1 MGDGFGKT
9 GCKTINLAL
18 QGGGSH
24 GAFAWGALDR
34 ILEDERIVIEGI
46 VGTSAGAMN
55 AVVTAYGLT
64 LGGNQGARRA
74 LRTFWEAVG
83 SAGAWSI
90 MQPSLLDK
98 MISPGSL
105 DYSPGWVL
113 MDTLSRVW
121 SPYQMN
127 PANYHP
133 LRDILKE
140 QIDFERLSRSDKVKL
155 FVCASN
161 VFTNRLRVF
170 DRSDV
175 SVDAV
180 VASGCI
186 PSVFQAVEINGE
198 YFWDGGYMGN
208 PPIFP
213 LIYNCASADVLLIMV
228 NPIHIEQV
236 PQTAQAILD
245 RINTLS
251 FNSSLMREMR
261 AINFVNR
268 LVESGYDD
276 GGRLKKSADPLHR
289 RRGRDEQAR
298 RVEQA
303 QCLPRLSRLAVRAW
317 LGRAPTSSCAIISI
331 RSARTRR
338 PRSSSAFSE
347 RHLHSR
353 FGKYDS
359 HGVRIPILSHVPCA
373 VLSVR
378 SNQHVALA

>member
-1 MGDGFGKT
+1 
-9 GCKTINLAL
+9 
-18 QGGGSH
+18 
-24 GAFAWGALDR
+24 
-34 ILEDERIVIEGI
+34 
-46 VGTSAGAMN
+46 
-55 AVVTAYGLT
+55 
-64 LGGNQGARRA
+64 
-74 LRTFWEAVG
+74 
-83 SAGAWSI
+83 
-90 MQPSLLDK
+90 MQPSWIDR

-105 DYSPGWVL
+105 DYSPGWIM

-127 PANYHP
+127 PTNYHP
-133 LRDILKE
+133 LRDILNE
-140 QIDFERLSRSDKVKL
+140 QIDFDLLRQSDKVKL

-161 VFTNRLRVF
+161 VLTNRLHVF
-170 DRSDV
+170 KLRDM

-213 LIYNCASADVLLIMV
+213 IIYDCVTSDLLLIMV

-268 LVESGYDD
+268 LVEGGFDD
-276 GGRLKKSADPLHR
+276 GGRLKKMLIHCIDAEDEMSSLGVSSKLNV
-289 RRGRDEQAR
+289 GREFLGWLF
-298 RVEQA
+298 E
-303 QCLPRLSRLAVRAW
+303 
-317 LGRAPTSSCAIISI
+317 LGRKRAGAFLRDHFDKIGKDSSTSI
-331 RSARTRR
+331 
-338 PRSSSAFSE
+338 E
-347 RHLHSR
+347 QR
-353 FGKYDS
+353 F
-359 HGVRIPILSHVPCA
+359 L
-373 VLSVR
+373 
-378 SNQHVALA
+378 

>member
-1 MGDGFGKT
+1 VGARNASAGR
-9 GCKTINLAL
+9 KTINLAL

-34 ILEDERIVIEGI
+34 LLEDDRIAVEGV

-64 LGGNQGARRA
+64 LDGNEGARRA
-74 LRTFWEAVG
+74 LRSFWEAVA
-83 SAGAWSI
+83 SAGTWSI
-90 MQPSLLDK
+90 MQPSWLDH

-113 MDTLSRVW
+113 MDTLSRIW
-121 SPYQMN
+121 SPYQTN

-133 LRDILKE
+133 LREILKE
-140 QIDFERLSRSDKVKL
+140 QIDFDVLSRSDKVKL

-170 DRSDV
+170 DLSEI

-180 VASGCI
+180 IASACI
-186 PSVFQAVEINGE
+186 PSVFHAVEINGE
-198 YFWDGGYMGN
+198 HFWDGGFMGN

-213 LIYNCASADVLLIMV
+213 LIYNCVSPDVLLIMV
-228 NPIHIEQV
+228 NPIHIERV

-276 GGRLKKSADPLHR
+276 GGRLKKMLIHCIDAEDEMSRLGVSSKLNVCRDFLKWLFEL
-289 RRGRDEQAR
+289 GRDRADVFLRDHFDKIGRDSSTSIEQ
-298 RVEQA
+298 
-303 QCLPRLSRLAVRAW
+303 
-317 LGRAPTSSCAIISI
+317 
-331 RSARTRR
+331 
-338 PRSSSAFSE
+338 
-347 RHLHSR
+347 R
-353 FGKYDS
+353 F
-359 HGVRIPILSHVPCA
+359 L
-373 VLSVR
+373 
-378 SNQHVALA
+378 

>member
-1 MGDGFGKT
+1 
-9 GCKTINLAL
+9 
-18 QGGGSH
+18 
-24 GAFAWGALDR
+24 
-34 ILEDERIVIEGI
+34 
-46 VGTSAGAMN
+46 
-55 AVVTAYGLT
+55 
-64 LGGNQGARRA
+64 
-74 LRTFWEAVG
+74 
-83 SAGAWSI
+83 
-90 MQPSLLDK
+90 MQPSLLDRL
-98 MISPGSL
+98 ISPGSL

-140 QIDFERLSRSDKVKL
+140 QIDFERLRRSDKVKL

-161 VFTNRLRVF
+161 VVTNRLHVF
-170 DRSDV
+170 DRSNI

-186 PSVFQAVEINGE
+186 PSVFQAIEINGE

-236 PQTAQAILD
+236 PETAQAILD

-268 LVESGYDD
+268 LVESGFDD
-276 GGRLKKSADPLHR
+276 EGRLKKMLIHCIDAEDEMSKLGVSSKLNV
-289 RRGRDEQAR
+289 GREFLGWLF
-298 RVEQA
+298 E
-303 QCLPRLSRLAVRAW
+303 
-317 LGRAPTSSCAIISI
+317 LGRARADIFLRDHFDTIGKESSTSI
-331 RSARTRR
+331 
-338 PRSSSAFSE
+338 E
-347 RHLHSR
+347 QR
-353 FGKYDS
+353 F
-359 HGVRIPILSHVPCA
+359 L
-373 VLSVR
+373 
-378 SNQHVALA
+378 

>member
-1 MGDGFGKT
+1 VGEIRHGTGRKT
-9 GCKTINLAL
+9 VNLAL

-34 ILEDERIVIEGI
+34 ILEDERIAIEGI

-64 LGGNQGARRA
+64 LGGNEGARRA
-74 LRTFWEAVG
+74 LADFWEAVAA
-83 SAGAWSI
+83 AGAWSI
-90 MQPSLLDK
+90 MQPSMLDR
-98 MISPGSL
+98 MINPGSL
-105 DYSPGWVL
+105 DYSPGWVM
-113 MDTLSRVW
+113 MDMVSRIW

-127 PANYHP
+127 PVNYHP
-133 LRDILKE
+133 IRDILNE
-140 QIDFERLSRSDKVKL
+140 QIDFGRLSRSDKVKL

-170 DRSDV
+170 DLSDI

-198 YFWDGGYMGN
+198 YFWDGGFMGN

-213 LIYNCASADVLLIMV
+213 IIYNCASTDVLLIMV

-236 PQTAQAILD
+236 PRNAQAILD

-268 LVESGYDD
+268 LVDGGFDD
-276 GGRLKKSADPLHR
+276 GGRLKKMLIHCIEAEDEMSRLGVSSKLNVCRDFLLWLFELGR
-289 RRGRDEQAR
+289 RRADLFLRDHFEAIGNR
-298 RVEQA
+298 
-303 QCLPRLSRLAVRAW
+303 
-317 LGRAPTSSCAIISI
+317 SSISI
-331 RSARTRR
+331 
-338 PRSSSAFSE
+338 E
-347 RHLHSR
+347 KR
-353 FGKYDS
+353 F
-359 HGVRIPILSHVPCA
+359 L
-373 VLSVR
+373 
-378 SNQHVALA
+378 

>member
-1 MGDGFGKT
+1 MQEGSGRR
-9 GCKTINLAL
+9 TINLAL

-34 ILEDERIVIEGI
+34 LLEDDRIAVEGI

-64 LGGNQGARRA
+64 LGGNEGARRA
-74 LRTFWEAVG
+74 LRRFWDAVAC
-83 SAGAWSI
+83 AGAWSI
-90 MQPSLLDK
+90 MQPSFLDRL
-98 MISPGSL
+98 INPGSL

-133 LRDILKE
+133 LRGILRG
-140 QIDFERLSRSDKVKL
+140 QIDFERLARSDKVKL

-170 DRSDV
+170 DLNDISI
-175 SVDAV
+175 DAV
-180 VASGCI
+180 LASACI

-213 LIYNCASADVLLIMV
+213 VIYNCESADLLLIMV
-228 NPIHIEQV
+228 NPIQIERV

-268 LVESGYDD
+268 LVDSGFDD
-276 GGRLKKSADPLHR
+276 GGRLKKMLIHCIDAEGEMGKLGASSKLNV
-289 RRGRDEQAR
+289 GREFLDWLFE
-298 RVEQA
+298 
-303 QCLPRLSRLAVRAW
+303 
-317 LGRAPTSSCAIISI
+317 LGRKRAEIFLRDHFEKIGKASSISI
-331 RSARTRR
+331 
-338 PRSSSAFSE
+338 E
-347 RHLHSR
+347 QR
-353 FGKYDS
+353 F
-359 HGVRIPILSHVPCA
+359 L
-373 VLSVR
+373 
-378 SNQHVALA
+378 

>member
-1 MGDGFGKT
+1 VTETHDGADR
-9 GCKTINLAL
+9 KTINLAL

-24 GAFAWGALDR
+24 GAFTWGALDR
-34 ILEDERIVIEGI
+34 ILEDKRIVIEGI

-64 LGGNQGARRA
+64 LDGNEGARRS
-74 LRTFWEAVG
+74 LRSFWESVAEK
-83 SAGAWSI
+83 GAWSI
-90 MQPSLLDK
+90 MQPSFLDRL
-98 MISPGSL
+98 ISPGSL
-105 DYSPGWVL
+105 DYSPGWIM

-133 LRDILKE
+133 LRDILSE
-140 QIDFERLSRSDKVKL
+140 QIDFDTLSRSDKVKL

-161 VFTNRLRVF
+161 VFTNRLHVF
-170 DRSDV
+170 ELRDL

-213 LIYNCASADVLLIMV
+213 IIYNCASTDLLLIMV

-236 PQTAQAILD
+236 PRTAQAILD
-245 RINTLS
+245 RINSLS

-268 LVESGYDD
+268 LVESGFDD
-276 GGRLKKSADPLHR
+276 GGRLKKMLIHCIDAEDEMSNLGVSSKLNV
-289 RRGRDEQAR
+289 GREFLEWLFD
-298 RVEQA
+298 
-303 QCLPRLSRLAVRAW
+303 
-317 LGRAPTSSCAIISI
+317 LGRKRADAFLRDHFDKIGNDSSTSI
-331 RSARTRR
+331 
-338 PRSSSAFSE
+338 E
-347 RHLHSR
+347 QR
-353 FGKYDS
+353 F
-359 HGVRIPILSHVPCA
+359 L
-373 VLSVR
+373 
-378 SNQHVALA
+378 

>member
-1 MGDGFGKT
+1 VEESVTDGSGEA
-9 GCKTINLAL
+9 CKIINLAL

-34 ILEDERIVIEGI
+34 ILEDERIAIEGI

-74 LRTFWEAVG
+74 LASFWEAV
-83 SAGAWSI
+83 ADACAWSI
-90 MQPSLLDK
+90 MQPSFFDRLV
-98 MISPGSL
+98 SPGSL

-113 MDTLSRVW
+113 MDTLWRVW

-133 LRDILKE
+133 LREILRA
-140 QIDFERLSRSDKVKL
+140 QIDFDRLRRSDKVKL

-170 DRSDV
+170 DRGDI

-180 VASGCI
+180 VASACI

-198 YFWDGGYMGN
+198 YFWDGGFMGN

-213 LIYNCASADVLLIMV
+213 LVYNCTSRDVLLIMV
-228 NPIHIEQV
+228 NPIHIEEV

-261 AINFVNR
+261 AINFVNH
-268 LVESGYDD
+268 LVDSGFDD
-276 GGRLKKSADPLHR
+276 GGRLKKMLIHCIDAEDEMSKL
-289 RRGRDEQAR
+289 GVSSKLNVCRDFLFWLFE
-298 RVEQA
+298 
-303 QCLPRLSRLAVRAW
+303 
-317 LGRAPTSSCAIISI
+317 LGRSRADMFLRDHFETIGTDSSISI
-331 RSARTRR
+331 ERR
-338 PRSSSAFSE
+338 F
-347 RHLHSR
+347 L
-353 FGKYDS
+353 
-359 HGVRIPILSHVPCA
+359 
-373 VLSVR
+373 
-378 SNQHVALA
+378 

>member
-1 MGDGFGKT
+1 VGDKAVGVGSKT
-9 GCKTINLAL
+9 VNLAL

-34 ILEDERIVIEGI
+34 ILEDGRIAVEGI

-64 LGGNQGARRA
+64 LGGNEGARQA
-74 LRTFWEAVG
+74 LASFWGAVAD
-83 SAGAWSI
+83 AGVWSI
-90 MQPSLLDK
+90 MQPSFLDQL
-98 MISPGSL
+98 ISPGSL

-113 MDTLSRVW
+113 LDTLSRVW

-133 LRDILKE
+133 LREILQE

-161 VFTNRLRVF
+161 VLTNRLRVF
-170 DRSDV
+170 DLHDI

-186 PSVFQAVEINGE
+186 PSVFQAVDINGE

-236 PQTAQAILD
+236 PETAQAILD

-268 LVESGYDD
+268 LVESGFDD
-276 GGRLKKSADPLHR
+276 EGRLKKMLIHCIDAEDEMSKLGVSSKLNV
-289 RRGRDEQAR
+289 GREFLGWLF
-298 RVEQA
+298 E
-303 QCLPRLSRLAVRAW
+303 
-317 LGRAPTSSCAIISI
+317 LGRARADIFLRDHFDTIGKESSTSI
-331 RSARTRR
+331 
-338 PRSSSAFSE
+338 E
-347 RHLHSR
+347 QR
-353 FGKYDS
+353 F
-359 HGVRIPILSHVPCA
+359 L
-373 VLSVR
+373 
-378 SNQHVALA
+378 